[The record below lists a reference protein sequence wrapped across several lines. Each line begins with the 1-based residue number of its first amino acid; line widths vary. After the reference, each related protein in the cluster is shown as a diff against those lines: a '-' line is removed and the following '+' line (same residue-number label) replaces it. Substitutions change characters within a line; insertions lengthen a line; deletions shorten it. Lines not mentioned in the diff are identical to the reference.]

1 MGKFPPRLGY
11 RRADASRGWCV
22 RRLTVVALAALL
34 GVVMLAAA
42 SARGGPTINVEVRVW
57 QNVRDDLDISISA
70 RPQDGSW
77 RTLGTVDLPLD
88 DGVSA
93 SRFRYGDI
101 LLDVPLRSGGPAATV
116 EIRVWQNVGNPR
128 LLYISARPA
137 GGSWATLGTIRL
149 PMEEISLT
157 GRFRYSDTVLA
168 VPLPEGRVTTLVGRA
183 GSWGFRDGSGS
194 NVLFGGRAGA
204 ARQVALAAHPDGS
217 VIIADSW
224 SNAIRE
230 LSTGGAVATI
240 AGRNGYGDNDGHTSE
255 AQFRALGDVAVDPEG
270 NIFVADR
277 GNELIR
283 KISPDGNVSTV
294 AGGGEGVAG
303 GPALE
308 AELDQPR
315 GLALDTEGNLYI
327 IEKHRVLLLSPDGFL
342 SVVAGGG
349 GRSQIDG
356 PPGRA
361 QFAGLHDIDVD
372 DAGNLYVI
380 DIDDGAAT
388 EFATI
393 RKVDPDG
400 VVTTLLHS
408 DPPALGGLL
417 AYPNG
422 IAVTGGGTIYVSN
435 SGRHQIVSLTSDG
448 ELLGIAGTGAEGA
461 DDGLAGEA
469 TFYRPKSLDIAADG
483 SLVLF
488 DQDGTVIRRITPAE
502 EGFPLGSIA
511 VAEGL
516 RVPRIEGVTVRAYAR
531 RFGLVPADLV
541 LADDGNIYVGDNND
555 GVWRVTPGRRIVS
568 LAGGNGMGFV
578 DGPADEAQFRS
589 PEGIVL
595 DADGNIVLAEY
606 GNRAIRQIT
615 TDGTVTTLHTF
626 AKKPHLLDYD
636 GDGNLLVVLRGG
648 GAGNDEVRRIRPDG
662 SQSELPVPR
671 HDSISGMGVSPD
683 GELWVVGTDY
693 LTGTTILRRTS
704 NGDFAIVL
712 ETSSGKWGGLFSI
725 HTRGLD
731 FSADGMAYV
740 TDEKYGRILRI
751 APDGSVAT
759 VVDREDF
766 GGAEFRPRGLVVTPG
781 GRLLVAGGGLGGIQG
796 TIWEITLPDE

>member
-1 MGKFPPRLGY
+1 M
-11 RRADASRGWCV
+11 
-22 RRLTVVALAALL
+22 ALAALL
-34 GVVMLAAA
+34 GVVMVAGGLAQ
-42 SARGGPTINVEVRVW
+42 GGPTINVEVRVW
-57 QNVRDDLDISISA
+57 QNVRDNLDISISA
-70 RPQDGSW
+70 RPQGGSW

-93 SRFRYGDI
+93 TRFRYGDI

-116 EIRVWQNVGNPR
+116 EIRVWQNVGNQR

-149 PMEEISLT
+149 PMEGLSLT

-194 NVLFGGRAGA
+194 SVLFGGRAGA
-204 ARQVALAAHPDGS
+204 ARHVALAAHPDGS
-217 VIIADSW
+217 VIIADNW

-230 LSTGGAVATI
+230 LSTAGAVSTI
-240 AGRNGYGDNDGHTSE
+240 AGRNGYGDDDGQTSE
-255 AQFRALGDVAVDPEG
+255 AQFRALGGVAVDPEG

-303 GPALE
+303 GPALLV
-308 AELDQPR
+308 ELDQPR
-315 GLALDTEGNLYI
+315 GLALDREGNLYI
-327 IEKHRVLLLSPDGFL
+327 IERNRILVLSPDGLL

-349 GRSQIDG
+349 GRNQIDG

-388 EFATI
+388 DFATI

-422 IAVTGGGTIYVSN
+422 IAVTGGGTLYVSN

-461 DDGLAGEA
+461 ADGLAGEA

-483 SLVLF
+483 SLVVF

-516 RVPRIEGVTVRAYAR
+516 RIPRIEGVTVRAYAR
-531 RFGLVPADLV
+531 RFGLLPIDLA
-541 LADDGNIYVGDNND
+541 LAEDGTIYLGDNND
-555 GVWRVTPGRRIVS
+555 GVWRVTPDRRIVS
-568 LAGGNGMGFV
+568 LAGRNGRGFV
-578 DGPADEAQFRS
+578 DGPADEAEFRS

-595 DADGNIVLAEY
+595 DADGNVVLADY
-606 GNRAIRQIT
+606 GNRALRQIT
-615 TDGTVTTLHTF
+615 PDGTVTTLLTF
-626 AKKPHLLDYD
+626 GKNPVLLAHDQD
-636 GDGNLLVVLRGG
+636 GSLLVALSGQGAGAEVLRI
-648 GAGNDEVRRIRPDG
+648 AADDSRSTIV
-662 SQSELPVPR
+662 PVPSF
-671 HDSISGMGVSPD
+671 DSIAGVGVSPD

-704 NGDFAIVL
+704 NGDFTTVL
-712 ETSSGKWGGLFSI
+712 ETIKGQWGGLFSI
-725 HTRGLD
+725 AARGVD
-731 FSADGMAYV
+731 FSSDGMAYV
-740 TDEKYGRILRI
+740 TDDNYGRVLRI

-766 GGAEFRPRGLVVTPG
+766 GGEGFRPHGLVVTPG
-781 GRLLVAGGGLGGIQG
+781 GRLLVTSGGVGTTG